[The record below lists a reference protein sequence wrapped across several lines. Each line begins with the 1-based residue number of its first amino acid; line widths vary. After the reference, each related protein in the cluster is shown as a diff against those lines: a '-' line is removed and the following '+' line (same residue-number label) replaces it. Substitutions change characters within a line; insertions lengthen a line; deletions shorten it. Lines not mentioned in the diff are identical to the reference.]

1 MVDVAK
7 AVAAKGSVP
16 GMGTRTDSEV
26 ESVNLVAEESALEV
40 DPRVGPRKSVAG
52 GVRSGRGSWVD
63 PNPFVTDGRGFTLG
77 VGERSWWGEAVV
89 GSEAGSGGGSRGRAE
104 LPKDSE
110 AGAAA
115 AASTSPGDE
124 IGVGVR
130 AGVGVQ
136 I

>member
-1 MVDVAK
+1 MVGVGK

-16 GMGTRTDSEV
+16 GMGTRTNSEV

-52 GVRSGRGSWVD
+52 GVRTGRGSWVD

-77 VGERSWWGEAVV
+77 VGERSWWGDAVV

-115 AASTSPGDE
+115 STSPGDE